1 MTRRFTSTG
10 LAVLLLSLSFVA
22 PAGAAERPTMNHT
35 CDPRPDILAH
45 PLYYAHTEYRR
56 AYNRPRNLSG
66 WIAYSISRT
75 SQEAMVWEENRLAGS
90 YDGKD
95 CPPRY
100 KRYFGPKPWEIL
112 QTGARPDFATPQSSM
127 NQPAPISQQSLDT
140 LRNLDE
146 ASAEVDSAAKEDA
159 NAIELDSD
167 SSSRVP
173 PPVAEQTSP
182 SDLL

>member
-1 MTRRFTSTG
+1 MTRRFTSAG
-10 LAVLLLSLSFVA
+10 LAVMLLGLSLVA
-22 PAGAAERPTMNHT
+22 RSGAAERPTMNHT

-45 PLYYAHTEYRR
+45 PLYNAHTEYRR

-66 WIAYSISRT
+66 WVAYTISRT

-112 QTGARPDFATPQSSM
+112 QTGARPDYVSSDASNRQPDPIPSQSRASEKS
-127 NQPAPISQQSLDT
+127 I
-140 LRNLDE
+140 DE
-146 ASAEVDSAAKEDA
+146 APETTSNAA
-159 NAIELDSD
+159 ELDSD
-167 SSSRVP
+167 ASSRVP
-173 PPVAEQTSP
+173 PPLPQQPSP
-182 SDLL
+182 SDLP